1 MVPSRD
7 INSTNRSFPSE
18 WLVYMCVHGEETD
31 WVIWEISCG
40 MSVHTPIWILCAGNE
55 EESLATQV
63 LDRSKQLKQFILGE
77 GGLFN
82 VKC

>member
-1 MVPSRD
+1 MEKRQIGSSGKYRVD
-7 INSTNRSFPSE
+7 
-18 WLVYMCVHGEETD
+18 
-31 WVIWEISCG
+31 
-40 MSVHTPIWILCAGNE
+40 MSVHTPTWILCAGNE

-63 LDRSKQLKQFILGE
+63 LDRSKQLKQFFLGE

>member
-1 MVPSRD
+1 MEKRQIGSSGKYRVD
-7 INSTNRSFPSE
+7 
-18 WLVYMCVHGEETD
+18 
-31 WVIWEISCG
+31 
-40 MSVHTPIWILCAGNE
+40 MSVQTPTWILCAANE

-63 LDRSKQLKQFILGE
+63 LDRSKQRKQFFWGE